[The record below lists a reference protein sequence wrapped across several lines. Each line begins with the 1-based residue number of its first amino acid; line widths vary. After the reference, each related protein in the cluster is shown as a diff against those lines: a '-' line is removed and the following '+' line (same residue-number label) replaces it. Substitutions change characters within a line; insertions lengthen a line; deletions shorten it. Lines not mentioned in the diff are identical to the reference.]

1 MIEFSVI
8 DTGVGIPDDKL
19 NLIFEAFQ
27 QADGTTSRKYG
38 GTGLGL
44 SISRE
49 IARLLGGEIQ
59 VDSTVGQGSSFS
71 LFLPLIEH
79 VADHDIATSTDDPP
93 PASSAAP
100 AVEEPVT
107 DDRGDLEPEDRVM
120 LVVDSDPARARRL
133 LALVRAHGAK
143 AILARR
149 PSAGLALA
157 REHVPEVVLVA
168 EDFDRDESPL
178 GALKKH
184 PDTRHVP
191 VVVVGRAAGRLDALR
206 AGAAAFVEEP
216 ARMVEFDRAMA
227 RAARVTGTRA
237 RRIAVVAADADLF
250 DQVAGVLG
258 NGDEIDLAWINPAD
272 AVNALRAQPYDV
284 GVVVVDARHTD
295 RLAFLHDLGADETLR
310 ELPLIAFVQRE
321 LSKAQRARLDA
332 LSKSAVITVADSP
345 ERLAD
350 QAALFLHRAEATL
363 PAPTRKLL
371 HKRNGNA
378 PLQGRK
384 ALVIDDDIR
393 NVFALTSMLERYG
406 MKVVYAEN
414 GREGIERLHQHANTD
429 LVLLDIMMPEMDG
442 YQTAR
447 AIRSMPRFAH
457 LPIISLTAQAMT
469 GDREKALAA
478 GASDYISKPV
488 DVDELVSMMTAWL
501 DV

>member
-1 MIEFSVI
+1 DSGSHS
-8 DTGVGIPDDKL
+8 D
-19 NLIFEAFQ
+19 
-27 QADGTTSRKYG
+27 S
-38 GTGLGL
+38 
-44 SISRE
+44 
-49 IARLLGGEIQ
+49 AR
-59 VDSTVGQGSSFS
+59 
-71 LFLPLIEH
+71 
-79 VADHDIATSTDDPP
+79 
-93 PASSAAP
+93 
-100 AVEEPVT
+100 
-107 DDRGDLEPEDRVM
+107 
-120 LVVDSDPARARRL
+120 ARARRL

-149 PSAGLALA
+149 ASVGLALA

-168 EDFDRDESPL
+168 EDSDRDESAL

-184 PDTRHVP
+184 PDTRHLP

-216 ARMVEFDRAMA
+216 ARVVEFDRAMA
-227 RAARVTGTRA
+227 RAARVTETRA
-237 RRIAVVAADADLF
+237 RRIAVVADHADLF

-258 NGDEIDLAWINPAD
+258 SGDEIDLAWINPAD
-272 AVNALRAQPYDV
+272 AVSALRAHPYNV
-284 GVVVVDARHTD
+284 GVVVVDDARHTD
-295 RLAFLHDLGADETLR
+295 RLAFLHDLAADETLR
-310 ELPLIAFVQRE
+310 ELPLIAFIQRE

-332 LSKSAVITVADSP
+332 LSKSAVITVADAP

-371 HKRNGNA
+371 HVRDGNA

-442 YQTAR
+442 FQTAR

-488 DVDELVSMMTAWL
+488 DVDELVSMMRAWL